1 MSWDPYVAMMTI
13 TFDQEVNEYTTTG
26 VGSHAAIY
34 GKDGSKWGTTEGF
47 ELYAYEYEI
56 DTGEEVKTKENIN
69 EVEIVQ
75 GIFNGKTKGGNA
87 GIRIGNKKYM
97 YISEY
102 EGIHRLSCSGG
113 GAVLAQTG
121 KCLLIAIWDATN
133 VDSAGKPQ
141 NPGDLEKNVA
151 YLREYLLEHEK
162 SQG

>member
-1 MSWDPYVAMMTI
+1 MSWDSYVAMMTN
-13 TFDQEVNEYTTTG
+13 TLDPDTNQYSTTA

-34 GKDGSKWGTTEGF
+34 GKDGSKWATTEGF

-56 DTGEEVKTKENIN
+56 DTGEEEKKKENVN

-75 GIFNGKTKGGNA
+75 GIFSGKTKGGNA

-102 EGIHRLSCSGG
+102 EGVHRLSCSGG

-151 YLREYLLEHEK
+151 YLKDYLTEFEK
-162 SQG
+162 TQG